1 MKATRYHGT
10 RDVRVDTVPEPTIM
24 KPTDALVR
32 VTKAGICGSDLHFF
46 NNGADL
52 GMLEGTRLGHEF
64 VGVVEAVG
72 DGVRTLSAGDRVVA
86 PFVFS
91 DGSCFHCGHGLHSSC
106 STGGIFGSPFWGEH
120 AGGEVEGGQSEF
132 VRVPEADGTLVVIPE
147 ALASDEHDLAVLPLG
162 DVFATGYHGVVRTGV
177 AGGDT
182 VVVIGDGAVGL
193 CAAQAAALRG
203 ATSIV
208 LLGHHA
214 DRVAIG
220 MANGATHTADDGDAA
235 TALVQELTEG
245 RGADAVIDSISSD
258 SSIKQAL
265 GLVRDGGAVSM
276 LGMSHFFQ
284 PVEQPISAVFMRNVS
299 LHPGVCPSRAY
310 IPELLPALEAGTIN
324 PGVVF
329 THDLP
334 LDEAARGFAIMDGR
348 EEGSI
353 KVALTPGR

>member
-1 MKATRYHGT
+1 MKAARYHGL
-10 RDVRVDTVPEPTIM
+10 RDVRVEDVPEPTIR
-24 KPTDALVR
+24 KGTDALVR

-46 NNGADL
+46 NNGPDL
-52 GMLEGTRLGHEF
+52 GMEAGTRLGHEF

-72 DGVRTLSAGDRVVA
+72 ADVRGLKEGDRVVA

-91 DGSCFHCGHGLHSSC
+91 DGSCFFCSEGVHSSC
-106 STGGIFGSPFWGEH
+106 TSGGIFGSPFWGEH

-147 ALASDEHDLAVLPLG
+147 GLASAEHDAAVLPLG
-162 DVFATGYHGVVRTGV
+162 DVFSTGYHGVVQTGV
-177 AGGDT
+177 TPGDT

-193 CAAQAAALRG
+193 CAVQAAALKG
-203 ATSIV
+203 AAAVV
-208 LLGHHA
+208 LLGHHQ
-214 DRVAIG
+214 DRVGIG
-220 MANGATHTADDGDAA
+220 MANGATHTADGGEAA
-235 TALVQELTEG
+235 TGLVQELTEG
-245 RGADAVIDSISSD
+245 RGADAVIDSISGD
-258 SSIKQAL
+258 ASIKQAI

-284 PVEQPISAVFMRNVS
+284 PVDQPVSTVFMRNVS

-310 IPELLPALEAGTIN
+310 IPELLPAVEDGVIN

-334 LDEAARGFAIMDGR
+334 LEDAPKGFEIMDSR
-348 EEGSI
+348 AEGSI
-353 KVALTPGR
+353 TVALTP